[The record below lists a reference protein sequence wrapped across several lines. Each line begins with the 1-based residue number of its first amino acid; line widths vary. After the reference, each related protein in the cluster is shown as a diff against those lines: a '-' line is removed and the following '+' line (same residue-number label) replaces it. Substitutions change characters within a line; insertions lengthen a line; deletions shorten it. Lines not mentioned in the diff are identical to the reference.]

1 MVCCPLFARR
11 SLPVNGSAECRGF
24 VGRLAM
30 KSATAYS
37 RRGKIFIH
45 SSSKTKDG
53 VWVLS
58 EPVISIGDVVDSIAV
73 GASVRQCLNGARI
86 GVDHPK
92 SFSGLFSP
100 VLKLAKARSYK
111 EFAREAKCVEIV
123 EDGGVIGFFPT
134 ENHGVD
140 EGFVR
145 LGEARRIS
153 RSEGDL
159 QVGQALLDSI
169 AEAK

>member
-1 MVCCPLFARR
+1 
-11 SLPVNGSAECRGF
+11 
-24 VGRLAM
+24 M
-30 KSATAYS
+30 KSAVAYS
-37 RRGKIFIH
+37 RRGKILIH

-53 VWVLS
+53 VWILG
-58 EPVISIGDVVDSIAV
+58 EPVISIGDVIDANVV
-73 GASVRQCLNGARI
+73 GASLRQCLDGSRI

-92 SFSGLFSP
+92 SFSDLFSP
-100 VLKLAKARSYK
+100 VLKLAKVKSYK
-111 EFAREAKCVEIV
+111 EFSREAKCVEIV
-123 EDGGVIGFFPT
+123 EDGAVIGFFPT
-134 ENHGVD
+134 TNHGVD

-145 LGEARRIS
+145 LEGRREIS

>member
-1 MVCCPLFARR
+1 
-11 SLPVNGSAECRGF
+11 
-24 VGRLAM
+24 M

-37 RRGKIFIH
+37 RRGKVFIH

-53 VWVLS
+53 VWILA
-58 EPVISIGDVVDSIAV
+58 EPAISISDVIDANVA
-73 GASVRQCLNGARI
+73 GASVMQCLDGSRV

-92 SFSGLFSP
+92 SFSALFSP
-100 VLKLAKARSYK
+100 VLRLAKVKSYK
-111 EFAREAKCVEIV
+111 EFAREAKCVEIL
-123 EDGGVIGFFPT
+123 EDGGVIGFFPR
-134 ENHGVD
+134 ENLGVD

-153 RSEGDL
+153 RSEGDI

>member
-1 MVCCPLFARR
+1 
-11 SLPVNGSAECRGF
+11 
-24 VGRLAM
+24 M

-53 VWVLS
+53 VWILA
-58 EPVISIGDVVDSIAV
+58 EPVISIGDVVDSNAV
-73 GASVRQCLNGARI
+73 GASVRECLHGSRI

-92 SFSGLFSP
+92 SFSDLFSP
-100 VLKLAKARSYK
+100 MLKLAKVKSYK

-123 EDGGVIGFFPT
+123 EDDGVISFFPT
-134 ENHGVD
+134 ANHGVD

-145 LGEARRIS
+145 LGGAREIS
-153 RSEGDL
+153 QAKEDL
-159 QVGQALLDSI
+159 QVGKALLDSI